1 MARKTLLT
9 ENELRRFMTLAN
21 MRPVGDRRLQEM
33 GEFSVEEEMAGDEE
47 VEDLEAT
54 FGGDE
59 MGGEP
64 DDALALDAEMDV
76 EEEPPVDDMA
86 LDADAGAEP
95 ALEEKFTEFMTQV
108 AAVAQEV
115 LGIDVAVEGDEEAGE
130 LDMAPE
136 EDELAVV
143 DDVEMSEPT
152 GEEGGEEL
160 ELDADVDVEEEPPGM
175 GGMRYEANADT
186 DELVAE
192 VARRVASRLQ
202 KETRQ
207 AEVVD
212 QLAERIMKRLTK

>member
-1 MARKTLLT
+1 
-9 ENELRRFMTLAN
+9 MTLAN

-47 VEDLEAT
+47 VEDLEAA

-59 MGGEP
+59 LPGEP
-64 DDALALDAEMDV
+64 DDALALDAEEAP
-76 EEEPPVDDMA
+76 EELPMDDMA

-152 GEEGGEEL
+152 GEEGGEL
-160 ELDADVDVEEEPPGM
+160 EMDADVEVEEEDPPGM
-175 GGMRYEANADT
+175 GGLRYEANAND

-192 VARRVASRLQ
+192 VARRVAARLQ
-202 KETRQ
+202 KGTRQ

>member
-33 GEFSVEEEMAGDEE
+33 GKFSVEEEMAGDEE

-59 MGGEP
+59 LPGEP
-64 DDALALDAEMDV
+64 DDALALDAEEAPEELPMD
-76 EEEPPVDDMA
+76 DAA
-86 LDADAGAEP
+86 LDADAGADP

-152 GEEGGEEL
+152 GEEGGEL
-160 ELDADVDVEEEPPGM
+160 EMDADVEVEEEDPPGM
-175 GGMRYEANADT
+175 GGLRYEANAND

-192 VARRVASRLQ
+192 VARRVAARLQ
-202 KETRQ
+202 KGTRQ

>member
-59 MGGEP
+59 LPGEP
-64 DDALALDAEMDV
+64 DDALALDAEEAPEELPMD
-76 EEEPPVDDMA
+76 DAA
-86 LDADAGAEP
+86 LDADAGADP

-152 GEEGGEEL
+152 GEEGGEL
-160 ELDADVDVEEEPPGM
+160 EMDADVEVEEEDPPGM
-175 GGMRYEANADT
+175 GGLRYEANAND

-192 VARRVASRLQ
+192 VARRVAARLQ
-202 KETRQ
+202 KGTRQ

>member
-1 MARKTLLT
+1 
-9 ENELRRFMTLAN
+9 MTLAN

-59 MGGEP
+59 LPGEP
-64 DDALALDAEMDV
+64 DDALALDAEEAP
-76 EEEPPVDDMA
+76 EELPMDDMA
-86 LDADAGAEP
+86 LDADAGADP

-152 GEEGGEEL
+152 GEEGGEL
-160 ELDADVDVEEEPPGM
+160 EMDADVEVEEEDPPGM
-175 GGMRYEANADT
+175 GGLRYEANAND

-192 VARRVASRLQ
+192 VARRVAARLQ
-202 KETRQ
+202 KGTRQ

>member
-59 MGGEP
+59 LPGEP
-64 DDALALDAEMDV
+64 DDALALDAEEAPEELPMD
-76 EEEPPVDDMA
+76 DAA

-152 GEEGGEEL
+152 GEEGGEL
-160 ELDADVDVEEEPPGM
+160 EMDADVEVEEEDPPGM
-175 GGMRYEANADT
+175 GGLRYEANAND

-192 VARRVASRLQ
+192 VARRVAARLQ
-202 KETRQ
+202 KGTRQ

>member
-47 VEDLEAT
+47 VEDLEAA

-59 MGGEP
+59 LPGEP
-64 DDALALDAEMDV
+64 DDALALDAEEAPEELPMD
-76 EEEPPVDDMA
+76 DAA

-152 GEEGGEEL
+152 GEEGGEL
-160 ELDADVDVEEEPPGM
+160 EMDADVEVEEEDPPGM
-175 GGMRYEANADT
+175 GGLRYEANAND

-192 VARRVASRLQ
+192 VARRVAARLQ
-202 KETRQ
+202 KGTRQ

>member
-47 VEDLEAT
+47 VEDLEAA

-59 MGGEP
+59 LPGEP
-64 DDALALDAEMDV
+64 DDALALDAEEAP
-76 EEEPPVDDMA
+76 EELPMDDMA
-86 LDADAGAEP
+86 LDADAGADP

-152 GEEGGEEL
+152 GEEGGEL
-160 ELDADVDVEEEPPGM
+160 EMDADVEVEEEDPPGM
-175 GGMRYEANADT
+175 GGLRYEANAND

-192 VARRVASRLQ
+192 VARRVAARLQ
-202 KETRQ
+202 KGTRQ

>member
-59 MGGEP
+59 LPGEP
-64 DDALALDAEMDV
+64 DDALALDAEEAP
-76 EEEPPVDDMA
+76 EELPMDDMA
-86 LDADAGAEP
+86 LDADAGADP

-152 GEEGGEEL
+152 GEEGGEL
-160 ELDADVDVEEEPPGM
+160 EMDADVEVEEEDPPGM
-175 GGMRYEANADT
+175 GGLRYEANAND

-192 VARRVASRLQ
+192 VARRVAARLQ
-202 KETRQ
+202 KGTRQ

>member
-9 ENELRRFMTLAN
+9 ESELRRFMTLAN

-33 GEFSVEEEMAGDEE
+33 GTFSVEEEMAGDEE
-47 VEDLEAT
+47 VEELEAT
-54 FGGDE
+54 LGGDME
-59 MGGEP
+59 GEP
-64 DDALALDAEMDV
+64 DDAMALDAEVEV
-76 EEEPPVDDMA
+76 EEEPPADDMA
-86 LDADAGAEP
+86 LDAEAGPEP

-115 LGIDVAVEGDEEAGE
+115 LGIDVAVEGEEEAGE
-130 LDMAPE
+130 LDMAPG

-192 VARRVASRLQ
+192 VARRVAARLQ
-202 KETRQ
+202 KESRQ

>member
-59 MGGEP
+59 LPGEP
-64 DDALALDAEMDV
+64 DDALALDAEEAP
-76 EEEPPVDDMA
+76 EELPMDDMA

-152 GEEGGEEL
+152 GEEGGEL
-160 ELDADVDVEEEPPGM
+160 EMDADVEVEEEDPPGM
-175 GGMRYEANADT
+175 GGLRYEANAND

-192 VARRVASRLQ
+192 VARRVAARLQ
-202 KETRQ
+202 KGTRQ

>member
-33 GEFSVEEEMAGDEE
+33 GKFSVEEEMAGDEE

-59 MGGEP
+59 LPGEP
-64 DDALALDAEMDV
+64 DDALALDAEEAP
-76 EEEPPVDDMA
+76 EELPMDDMA

-152 GEEGGEEL
+152 GEEGGEL
-160 ELDADVDVEEEPPGM
+160 EMDADVEVEEEDPPGM
-175 GGMRYEANADT
+175 GGLRYEANAND

-192 VARRVASRLQ
+192 VARRVAARLQ
-202 KETRQ
+202 KGTRQ

>member
-33 GEFSVEEEMAGDEE
+33 GKFSVEEEMAGDEE
-47 VEDLEAT
+47 VEDLEAA

-59 MGGEP
+59 LPGEP
-64 DDALALDAEMDV
+64 DDALALDAEEAP
-76 EEEPPVDDMA
+76 EELPMDDMA

-152 GEEGGEEL
+152 GEEGGEL
-160 ELDADVDVEEEPPGM
+160 EMDADVEVEEEDPPGM
-175 GGMRYEANADT
+175 GGLRYEANAND

-192 VARRVASRLQ
+192 VARRVAARLQ
-202 KETRQ
+202 KGTRQ

>member
-1 MARKTLLT
+1 
-9 ENELRRFMTLAN
+9 MTLAN

-47 VEDLEAT
+47 VEDLEAA

-59 MGGEP
+59 LPGEP
-64 DDALALDAEMDV
+64 DDALALDAEEAPEELPMD
-76 EEEPPVDDMA
+76 DAA

-152 GEEGGEEL
+152 GEEGGEL
-160 ELDADVDVEEEPPGM
+160 EMDADVEVEEEDPPGM
-175 GGMRYEANADT
+175 GGLRYEANAND

-192 VARRVASRLQ
+192 VARRVAARLQ
-202 KETRQ
+202 KGTRQ

>member
-47 VEDLEAT
+47 VEDLEAA

-59 MGGEP
+59 LPGEP
-64 DDALALDAEMDV
+64 DDALALDAEEAP
-76 EEEPPVDDMA
+76 EELPMDDMA

-152 GEEGGEEL
+152 GEEGGEL
-160 ELDADVDVEEEPPGM
+160 EMDADVEVEEEDPPGM
-175 GGMRYEANADT
+175 GGLRYEANAND

-192 VARRVASRLQ
+192 VARRVAARLQ
-202 KETRQ
+202 KGTRQ

>member
-1 MARKTLLT
+1 
-9 ENELRRFMTLAN
+9 MTLAN

-59 MGGEP
+59 LPGEP
-64 DDALALDAEMDV
+64 DDALALDAEEAPEELPMD
-76 EEEPPVDDMA
+76 DAA

-152 GEEGGEEL
+152 GEEGGEL
-160 ELDADVDVEEEPPGM
+160 EMDADVEVEEEDPPGM
-175 GGMRYEANADT
+175 GGLRYEANAND

-192 VARRVASRLQ
+192 VARRVAARLQ
-202 KETRQ
+202 KGTRQ

>member
-33 GEFSVEEEMAGDEE
+33 GKFSVEEEMAGDEE

-59 MGGEP
+59 LPGEP
-64 DDALALDAEMDV
+64 DDALALDAEEAP
-76 EEEPPVDDMA
+76 EELPMDDMA
-86 LDADAGAEP
+86 LDADAGADP

-152 GEEGGEEL
+152 GEEGGEL
-160 ELDADVDVEEEPPGM
+160 EMDADVEVEEEDPPGM
-175 GGMRYEANADT
+175 GGLRYEANAND

-192 VARRVASRLQ
+192 VARRVAARLQ
-202 KETRQ
+202 KGTRQ